1 MPTALPTVSAPALPA
16 ELDALVERAAGYADQ
31 ARAPNTLRAYAAD
44 WRCFAGWCA
53 DRQLEALPALPAT
66 VGVYIAHLAQ
76 RARVSTLGRRLVAI
90 AAMHRRS
97 GHDLDT
103 RHPAIR
109 DTLKGIRRQHGAAQV
124 GKTPTLIADVRK
136 MVETL
141 GEGPKAVRDRAM
153 LLVGF
158 AGAFRRSELV
168 GLDLADL
175 DFARDGL
182 KITLRRS
189 KTDQDGQGRLVGVPY
204 GSNPETC
211 PVRTLQTW
219 IQVAG
224 ILEGAVFRPV
234 SKKGVVGAGRLTDR
248 VVALVVKATAE
259 AAGLDPAKYA
269 GHSLRAG
276 LATSAA
282 AAGASERS
290 IMAQTGHKS
299 VTMARR
305 YIRSGEVFR
314 ENAAAV
320 VGL

>member
-1 MPTALPTVSAPALPA
+1 MSTALAKVSAAQLPA
-16 ELDALVERAAGYADQ
+16 EMADMVERAAGYADQ
-31 ARAPNTLRAYAAD
+31 ARAPNSLRAYAAD
-44 WRCFAGWCA
+44 WRDFSGWCA
-53 DRQLEALPALPAT
+53 DRQLEALPASPST
-66 VGVYIAHLAQ
+66 VGVYLADLAQ

-109 DTLKGIRRQHGAAQV
+109 DTLKGIRRVNGAAQV
-124 GKTPTLIADVRK
+124 GKAPALIADVRK

-141 GEGPKAVRDRAM
+141 DEGPKAVRDRA
-153 LLVGF
+153 LLLIGF

-168 GLDLADL
+168 GLDVADL

-182 KITLRRS
+182 KVTLRRS
-189 KTDQDGQGRLVGVPY
+189 KTDQDGLGRLVGVPY

-211 PVRTLQTW
+211 PVRTLQAW
-219 IQVAG
+219 IAAAG
-224 ILEGAVFRPV
+224 IVEGAVFRPV
-234 SKKGVVGAGRLTDR
+234 SKTGVVGAGRLTDR

>member
-1 MPTALPTVSAPALPA
+1 MPKALVPVAATALPA
-16 ELDALVERAAGYADQ
+16 ELGALVEKAGAYADQ
-31 ARAPNTLRAYAAD
+31 ARARNTVRAYAAD
-44 WRCFAGWCA
+44 WHCFAGWCA
-53 DRQLEALPALPAT
+53 GRRLEALPALPAT
-66 VGVYIAHLAQ
+66 VGVYLADLAQ
-76 RARVSTLGRRLVAI
+76 RAKVSTLGRRLVAI
-90 AAMHRRS
+90 TAAHRRA

-109 DTLKGIRRQHGAAQV
+109 DTLKGIRRAHGSAQA
-124 GKTPTLIADVRK
+124 GKAPALVADLKK
-136 MVETL
+136 MLEAL
-141 GEGPKAVRDRAM
+141 GDGPKAIRDRAL

-182 KITLRRS
+182 KVTLRRS
-189 KTDQDGQGRLVGVPY
+189 KTDQEGAGRLVGVPY

-211 PVRTLQTW
+211 PVRCLQAW
-219 IQVAG
+219 MEVAG
-224 ILEGAVFRPV
+224 IDQGPVFRAV
-234 SKKGVVGAGRLTDR
+234 SKTGIVAEGRLTDR
-248 VVALVVKATAE
+248 AVSLIVKERAKV
-259 AAGLDPAKYA
+259 AGLDPAKYA

-299 VTMARR
+299 VQMARR
-305 YIRSGEVFR
+305 YIRSGELFR
-314 ENAAAV
+314 ENAAAT